1 VTNTIIPSSGE
12 IRHGAHIDLNVHQLR
27 AGDRVLFE
35 PEYGRPR
42 FDTID
47 LVDANVMAIDGVR
60 YCVTAAKARFR
71 PARGEAWEQ
80 ALIATL
86 EAAYARAPAAY
97 ERERGRLV
105 LKARRGDGR

>member
-1 VTNTIIPSSGE
+1 MTSTIIPSTGE
-12 IRHGAHIDLNVHQLR
+12 IRQGAHIDLNIHRLK

-42 FDTID
+42 IDTID
-47 LVDANVMAIDGVR
+47 LVEANSMAIDGAR
-60 YCVTAAKARFR
+60 YCVTTVKARFR

-86 EAAYARAPAAY
+86 EAAYARAPLAY
-97 ERERGRLV
+97 ARERGRLV
-105 LKARRGDGR
+105 LKARRG